1 MDKEKNTEKN
11 IDEKSK
17 ETSKRKYK
25 RWLQSFINNDIDE
38 NLFGDLNKEF
48 DNTPMHIKQSNIF
61 ANDEEALLIAQ
72 KKSLEQNDTSD
83 TDSESGI
90 FSWDDD
96 CLSND
101 NNVNSSSKGKE
112 PEKQPALDSSFI
124 NIQSNNIADEQFLL
138 FGTEEEAAEAALKLS
153 REEYYNQTK
162 QKTLDVSS
170 SSSTTAKKETQNTP
184 YDTQDVLDN
193 NIVISKS
200 NFDKNEI
207 IDPDLAAAIAL
218 SLNQDTMDN
227 TNSSPKDMLSTDNK
241 SVDPDL
247 AAAIELSLK
256 QGTMDNTNSSPKDML
271 STDNESVDSDVDAA
285 IALSNHDLVQNSVSS
300 PVFARGKRK
309 FSDPYPHTPSTDKKK
324 AKEPT
329 EQPTKKLKTE
339 QKPRL
344 N

>member
-96 CLSND
+96 DCLSND

-112 PEKQPALDSSFI
+112 PEKQPTLDSSVI
-124 NIQSNNIADEQFLL
+124 NIQSNNIAGEQFLL

-162 QKTLDVSS
+162 QNTLDVSS
-170 SSSTTAKKETQNTP
+170 SSSTTAKKETQ
-184 YDTQDVLDN
+184 
-193 NIVISKS
+193 KS

-207 IDPDLAAAIAL
+207 IDPDLATAIAL

-227 TNSSPKDMLSTDNK
+227 P
-241 SVDPDL
+241 
-247 AAAIELSLK
+247 
-256 QGTMDNTNSSPKDML
+256 NSSPKDML
-271 STDNESVDSDVDAA
+271 STDNESFDPDLAAA
-285 IALSNHDLVQNSVSS
+285 IALSLEQGTSDINQNSVAS
-300 PVFARGKRK
+300 PDFAGKKRK

-329 EQPTKKLKTE
+329 EPPTKKLKTE